1 MVYKN
6 KNIRFYYSVA
16 FTVFIIG
23 AILMAVSLL
32 IIILNLA
39 PTAKKIKNEQH
50 LDTVLQDSGNHA
62 SRVAYF
68 DITEALIFLGKEKK
82 AKIYLI
88 SDGKEYRLAELD
100 DKEYK
105 EIKAQVEAAGSYRI
119 EGMTEYIVDSKARN
133 SIASEAGKIIGENV
147 STFSMDKIF
156 GDVCIICVK
165 VNFFSV
171 FYHGIGL
178 AGVILG
184 IISAL
189 PFFGGLYELRTSR
202 KVISLGNITA
212 KDIDEEANKEGSIWL
227 DSLRIYLTENMVLG
241 IISDAK
247 SHEGQVALK
256 YDEIQQI
263 YGYNKIVNQENP
275 TKNARHIIEAV
286 ATDGNKY
293 ILSDAEMWKENLM
306 SETEELFQQIK
317 DRNSNVKCEPDD
329 VKYKTFRFRYALVNS
344 EGKELSDKKIDDD
357 TKQDIMMKFAEY
369 NPLYYF
375 KPADA
380 VLSMKISF
388 PTDGIVEITAG
399 IWGDKE
405 VEVKK
410 DLFDSLEFEFMDGWN
425 LDYSEDDDDYDGDG
439 DDYDRK
445 YRVEFKEVRDKE
457 VRDDVNPVG

>member
-16 FTVFIIG
+16 FTVFMVG
-23 AILMAVSLL
+23 AILMTVSFL

-39 PTAKKIKNEQH
+39 PTAEKIRNEQH
-50 LDTVLQDSGNHA
+50 LDTVLLDSGNHA
-62 SRVAYF
+62 SRVVYF
-68 DITEALIFLGKEKK
+68 DITEVPIYLGNEKK

-105 EIKAQVEAAGSYRI
+105 DIKSRVEATGSYRV

-133 SIASEAGKIIGENV
+133 IIASEAGKIIGENV

-184 IISAL
+184 IISAI
-189 PFFGGLYELRTSR
+189 PFFGGLYEVRTSR

-256 YDEIQQI
+256 YDEICQI
-263 YGYNKIVNQENP
+263 YGYNKIINQENP

-317 DRNSNVKCEPDD
+317 DRNSNVKYEPDD

-357 TKQDIMMKFAEY
+357 TKQDIMMNFAEY

-380 VLSMKISF
+380 VISMKISF
-388 PTDGIVEITAG
+388 PEESFPEEGIVEITAG
-399 IWGDKE
+399 IWGDKDVE
-405 VEVKK
+405 VEKE
-410 DLFDSLEFEFMDGWN
+410 LFDSLEQKMMDGWDI
-425 LDYSEDDDDYDGDG
+425 DYSDDDDEFDGEYSVKFSEIEG
-439 DDYDRK
+439 
-445 YRVEFKEVRDKE
+445 
-457 VRDDVNPVG
+457 

>member
-16 FTVFIIG
+16 FTVFMVG
-23 AILMAVSLL
+23 AILMAVSFL

-39 PTAKKIKNEQH
+39 PTAEKIRNEQH
-50 LDTVLQDSGNHA
+50 LDTVLLDSGNHA
-62 SRVAYF
+62 SRVVYF
-68 DITEALIFLGKEKK
+68 DITEVPIYLGNEKK

-105 EIKAQVEAAGSYRI
+105 DIKSRVEATGSYRV

-133 SIASEAGKIIGENV
+133 IIASEAGKIIGENV

-184 IISAL
+184 IISAI
-189 PFFGGLYELRTSR
+189 PFFGGLYEVRTSR

-256 YDEIQQI
+256 YGEIRQI

-293 ILSDAEMWKENLM
+293 IISDAEMWKENLM

-317 DRNSNVKCEPDD
+317 DRNSNVKCEPDE

-357 TKQDIMMKFAEY
+357 TKQDIMMNFAEY

-388 PTDGIVEITAG
+388 PEERFPEEGIVEITAG

-405 VEVKK
+405 VEVEKE
-410 DLFDSLEFEFMDGWN
+410 LFDSLEQRIMYGWDI
-425 LDYSEDDDDYDGDG
+425 DYSDDDDEFDGE
-439 DDYDRK
+439 YSVK
-445 YRVEFKEVRDKE
+445 FSEI
-457 VRDDVNPVG
+457 